1 MNYIKMA
8 LILLSI
14 FLICLYPIWP
24 YSVKFGIFK
33 LTLYLLVFFVI
44 LLVVRLIVYIISRLF
59 GYSFWILPNL
69 NDEVNIINIIK

>member
-69 NDEVNIINIIK
+69 NDEVLYNKYY

>member
-8 LILLSI
+8 LILLTI

-69 NDEVNIINIIK
+69 NDEVLYNKYY